1 MNNFKTQSVE
11 EKIINSFEI
20 KVSKI
25 AAEKIDQVLEE
36 TYKLIYDQIC
46 EMFDE
51 DANVFEVERC
61 VDQICNSVTSRI
73 QREMRNEL

>member
-1 MNNFKTQSVE
+1 MNNFRTQSVE
-11 EKIINSFEI
+11 EKIINAFEI

>member
-11 EKIINSFEI
+11 EKIINAFEI

-25 AAEKIDQVLEE
+25 AAEKIDAVLEE

-61 VDQICNSVTSRI
+61 VDQICDSVTLRI
-73 QREMRNEL
+73 QRKMRNEL